1 MAHSTSSRGAMPL
14 NATNIGLAR
23 RGAGW
28 SLNQLAE
35 RAGMSSSHLSRSLAG
50 DNWVSPDIIRKLRAA
65 FGNRIEW
72 EEMIDWDQVPAEPV
86 GDTDDTALAAAD
98 NGGQ

>member
-1 MAHSTSSRGAMPL
+1 MPL
-14 NATNIGLAR
+14 NATNIHLAR

-35 RAGMSSSHLSRSLAG
+35 RAGMSSSHLSRALAG
-50 DNWVSPDIIRKLRAA
+50 DNWVSPDIIRKLRGA

-72 EEMIDWDQVPAEPV
+72 EEMIDWTQVPAEPV
-86 GDTDDTALAAAD
+86 GDDDQTALAAAD
-98 NGGQ
+98 NGGP

>member
-1 MAHSTSSRGAMPL
+1 MPL
-14 NATNIGLAR
+14 NATNIHLAR

-35 RAGMSSSHLSRSLAG
+35 RAGVSSSHLSRSLRG
-50 DNWVSPDIIRKLRAA
+50 EDWVSPDIVRKLRAA

-72 EEMIDWDQVPAEPV
+72 EEMIDWTQVPTESV
-86 GDTDDTALAAAD
+86 GGDDQTALAAAD
-98 NGGQ
+98 NGGP